1 VTTAQKADHVDE
13 VKLTVSANGG
23 TLAGDLLWLAT
34 IAFVFAVITG
44 MVG

>member
-1 VTTAQKADHVDE
+1 M
-13 VKLTVSANGG
+13 LTRGDSTISTSEG
-23 TLAGDLLWLAT
+23 TLVGDILWLAT